1 MNKLC
6 EDATWIV
13 EKTQNA
19 VGLSVTK
26 LSENVWL
33 D

>member
-1 MNKLC
+1 MNRLC

-13 EKTQNA
+13 EETRNA
-19 VGLSVTK
+19 VGISVTK
-26 LSENVWL
+26 FSENVWL